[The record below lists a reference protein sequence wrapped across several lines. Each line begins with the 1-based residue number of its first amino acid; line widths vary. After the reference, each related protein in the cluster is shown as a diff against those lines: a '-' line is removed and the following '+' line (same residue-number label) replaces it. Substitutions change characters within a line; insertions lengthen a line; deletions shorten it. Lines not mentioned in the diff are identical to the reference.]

1 MRAMAEA
8 GATLAAL
15 LASAKGAMAE
25 SGIEDAALDARVIVE
40 HFSQTTRADAIARPD
55 LAVDA
60 GVVRSIHE
68 AVARRIAGEPVYRI
82 LGFREFYGMKLLL
95 SAETLEPRPDTETL
109 VDAVLPHLRQLAA
122 SGQECRILDL
132 GTGTGAIA
140 LALLGEIPVA
150 SAIGVDVSADA
161 LATAARNALENGLSD
176 RFEAVRSDWFEKISG
191 RFQAIVS
198 NPPYISSTELETL
211 QREVLGHDPLKALHG
226 GEDGLEAYRAIAGQ
240 AGDHLAPGGVVGLE
254 IGHTQKADV
263 VALFEAAGFTLAEAR
278 KDLAGRDRALVFS
291 RG

>member
-1 MRAMAEA
+1 MWAMLEA
-8 GATLAAL
+8 RATLAAL
-15 LASAKGAMAE
+15 LASARGALAE
-25 SGIEDAALDARVIVE
+25 LDIEDAALDARVIVE

-55 LAVDA
+55 MTVDA
-60 GVVRSIHE
+60 GVVRAVVE

-82 LGFREFYGMKLLL
+82 LGYREFYGMKLFL

-122 SGQECRILDL
+122 SGRECRILDL

-140 LALLGEIPVA
+140 LALLGEIAQA

-176 RFEAVRSDWFEKISG
+176 RFETVKSDWFEKISG
-191 RFQAIVS
+191 QFQAIVS
-198 NPPYISSTELETL
+198 NPPYISSQELETL
-211 QREVLGHDPLKALHG
+211 QREVLGHDPLRALHG
-226 GEDGLEAYRAIAGQ
+226 GEDGLEAYRTIARQ
-240 AGDHLAPGGVVGLE
+240 ADSHLASGGVVGVE
-254 IGHTQKADV
+254 IGHAQKAEV
-263 VALFEAAGFTLAEAR
+263 VALFEAAGFTLTDAR

-291 RG
+291 RA